1 MRKDIDIGGETDPAL
16 KSIKGIEKRDDL
28 LPTGSTLLNLALSDN
43 PYGGYAMGTLI
54 NIVGDSSAGK
64 SFLAWHLFAEMIH
77 DKRFEDY
84 ELIYD
89 DAEGKL
95 KLDIKKLFGK
105 GIDRVKL
112 DSSDLVEE
120 FDQKIRGLLKLKKP
134 FVYCNDSFDALT
146 DKEEKAKE
154 EVERDYPLKPRLFSE
169 MLRKICGDLEK
180 QDSLLVIISQTRDNI
195 GVKFGEK
202 KTRSG
207 GRALRFHAM
216 QEFWLA
222 IKNHVKRKKK
232 EVGVHVIAKAKKNHL
247 TGKLRQIEFDLFFD
261 YGIDNIGSQI
271 DWMVE
276 EGFWEKPEKSQTIK
290 TGRDFGDITKEKLVK
305 KIEEEDKEEELIGIV
320 TGCWQQVEEEIAT
333 KRRPRYV

>member
-1 MRKDIDIGGETDPAL
+1 MRKSIDIGGETGPAL
-16 KSIKGIEKRDDL
+16 KSTEGIDKRDDL

-43 PYGGYAMGTLI
+43 PYGGYAKGTLI

-64 SFLAWHLFAEMIH
+64 SFLAWHLFAEIIH
-77 DKRFEDY
+77 DGRFKDW
-84 ELIYD
+84 ELVYD

-95 KLDIKKLFGK
+95 KLDIKKLFGE
-105 GIDRVKL
+105 GIGRVKL

-120 FDQKIRGLLKLKKP
+120 FDQKVRKLLALRSP
-134 FVYCNDSFDALT
+134 FIYCNDSFDALT
-146 DKEEKAKE
+146 DKEEKLKE
-154 EVERDYPLKPRLFSE
+154 EVKRDYPLKPRLFSE

-180 QDSLLVIISQTRDNI
+180 QDSLLVIVSQTRDKI
-195 GVKFGEK
+195 GVQFGEK

-207 GRALRFHAM
+207 GNALRFHAM
-216 QEFWLA
+216 HEFWLA

-232 EVGVHVIAKAKKNHL
+232 EVGIHVVVKAKKNHL

-261 YGIDNIGSQI
+261 YGIDNIGSMI

-276 EGFWEKPEKSQTIK
+276 EGFWERPEKLQTIK

-305 KIEEEDKEEELIGIV
+305 MIEEEDREKDLIGIV
-320 TGCWQQVEEEIAT
+320 ADCWRQVEEEIAT